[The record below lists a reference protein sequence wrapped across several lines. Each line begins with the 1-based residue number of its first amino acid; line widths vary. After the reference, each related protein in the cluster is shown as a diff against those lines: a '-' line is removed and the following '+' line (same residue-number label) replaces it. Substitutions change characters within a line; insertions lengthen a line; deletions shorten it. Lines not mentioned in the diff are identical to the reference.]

1 MTQRMKTDAQ
11 LQREVSEELKWDT
24 RVDEMAIGVAANA
37 GVVTLTGTVG
47 TWGSRVAAEKAAHR
61 VAGVLDVAN
70 DLRVRPAGAPAKTDT
85 EIAQAVRRALE
96 WDVFVPHQ
104 RIRTTVA
111 NGMVVLEGDVDYW
124 SQRDDAERCIV
135 NLSGVVGVSNLIGV
149 GPLSSEPSPEAIH
162 KAIEQALDRRAEHT
176 AKKVHVTTQNGT
188 VVLSGEVRSWAELDA
203 VKGAARG
210 TPGVVDVQSRL
221 RIAT

>member
-1 MTQRMKTDAQ
+1 MVQRTKTDSQ
-11 LQREVSEELKWDT
+11 LQREVSDELKWDT
-24 RVDEMAIGVAANA
+24 RVDEMGIGVAADNA
-37 GVVTLTGTVG
+37 VITLTGMVG
-47 TWGSRVAAEKAAHR
+47 TWGARIAAEKAAHR

-70 DLRVRPAGAPAKTDT
+70 DLRVRPAGSPAKTDT

-111 NGMVVLEGDVDYW
+111 NGVVVLEGNVEFW
-124 SQRDDAERCIV
+124 SQRDDAERCV
-135 NLSGVVGVSNLIGV
+135 ANLAGVVGVSNLIAV
-149 GPLSSEPSPEAIH
+149 RPSSPEPSAERVH
-162 KAIEQALDRRAEHT
+162 KAIEDALERRAEHT
-176 AKKVHVTTQNGT
+176 AKKVHVTTHDGT

-221 RIAT
+221 RIET